1 MTDPSAAAPAPSS
14 PASNGAAAAGSAGSA
29 LALSPAGL
37 DSASL
42 QPQRHP
48 ADALILALDRPNAA
62 SALALAAAIPGLRW
76 VKVGLELFSAA
87 GPQVVAQLRERG
99 LRVFL
104 DLKFH
109 DIPAT
114 MAGAC
119 RSAARLGAELI
130 TVHGCAGSEALAAA
144 QAGAQGGAQAAGLG
158 APTLLAVTVLTS
170 WDPQSFAS
178 ELAIDDSIEAYVPRL
193 ARLAAS
199 AGIGGCVCSPLEVAA
214 LRAAH
219 PAPFALVTPGI
230 RPAGAARGDQQR
242 VMTPAQALA
251 AGASQL
257 VIGRPISAAA
267 DPAAAF
273 AACCQELLSAQNQG
287 EVGGPDPGLG
297 RQGALGY

>member
-1 MTDPSAAAPAPSS
+1 MTGPSAERPEPAPS
-14 PASNGAAAAGSAGSA
+14 PAAIGGSAAGSVGAPGQKG
-29 LALSPAGL
+29 LSPGN
-37 DSASL
+37 L
-42 QPQRHP
+42 QPQRFP
-48 ADALILALDRPNAA
+48 AEALILALDRPDAA

-87 GPQVVAQLRERG
+87 GPQVVAQLRDRG

-130 TVHGCAGSEALAAA
+130 TVHGCAGSEALAAG
-144 QAGAQGGAQAAGLG
+144 QAGAQEGAQAAGLA

-170 WDPQSFAS
+170 WNPQRFAR
-178 ELAIDDSIEAYVPRL
+178 ELAIDDTIEDYVPRL
-193 ARLAAS
+193 ARLAAR

-257 VIGRPISAAA
+257 VIGRPISAAT

-273 AACCQELLSAQNQG
+273 TACCQELLQAQKQ
-287 EVGGPDPGLG
+287 DLG
-297 RQGALGY
+297 QA

>member
-1 MTDPSAAAPAPSS
+1 MSSPAVDGSGPAPSPPASAAAT
-14 PASNGAAAAGSAGSA
+14 AGSADASSPVGLVPGS
-29 LALSPAGL
+29 P
-37 DSASL
+37 
-42 QPQRHP
+42 QPLRHP
-48 ADALILALDRPNAA
+48 AEALILALDRPDAA

-144 QAGAQGGAQAAGLG
+144 QAGALEGAGAAGLG

-170 WDPQSFAS
+170 WAPQRFAT
-178 ELAIDDSIEAYVPRL
+178 ELAIDETIEAYVPRL

-242 VMTPAQALA
+242 VMTPAQALD

-257 VIGRPISAAA
+257 VIGRPISAAS

-273 AACCQELLSAQNQG
+273 AACCQELLPAQNQG
-287 EVGGPDPGLG
+287 EV
-297 RQGALGY
+297 